1 MDTVPYVVLV
11 AVVDASQSSR
21 VQAYVRLRC
30 KGVVFHFSVFIPLPA
45 FTRSCICV
53 FDMWSIKCG

>member
-1 MDTVPYVVLV
+1 MHELMDTVPYVVLV

-21 VQAYVRLRC
+21 VHAYVRLRC
-30 KGVVFHFSVFIPLPA
+30 KGFFFHSATRVPVF
-45 FTRSCICV
+45 V